1 MENHLSR
8 FILLILVA
16 SAMIVAT
23 ASVAAIT
30 TYSDPTHNSAETQDI
45 CLTAGPDSTLNPT
58 AYPAATVMV
67 APTNDSATIAL
78 SLFPS
83 AASTPQPATY
93 YTNLLQVTNTGT
105 SNHTI
110 NSVEISGITGASNL
124 GCITIYYYAAQTDSP
139 QSSTAVASAA
149 INSTSTDTVKL
160 LNAYTMEPS
169 VTNYI
174 EIVGYA
180 NPTAATGV
188 NGKLHFGNTINHTE
202 KKLGSNEST
211 QRPLA
216 FF

>member
-1 MENHLSR
+1 MRKPQPQTKAPAENHLKR
-8 FILLILVA
+8 FTLLILVA

-45 CLTAGPDSTLNPT
+45 FLTAGPDSTLNPT
-58 AYPAATVMV
+58 TYPAATVVV

-124 GCITIYYYAAQTDSP
+124 GCITIYYYAVQTDSP

-149 INSTSTDTVKL
+149 INSTSTGTVKL
-160 LNAYTMEPS
+160 LNAYTMEPRA
-169 VTNYI
+169 TNYI
-174 EIVGYA
+174 EVVGYA
-180 NPTAATGV
+180 NPTAVAGS
-188 NGKLHFGNTINHTE
+188 TIGFNLE
-202 KKLGSNEST
+202 IK
-211 QRPLA
+211 
-216 FF
+216 

>member
-1 MENHLSR
+1 MRKPQHQANSPAENHLKR
-8 FILLILVA
+8 FTLLILVA

-45 CLTAGPDSTLNPT
+45 RLTAGPDSTLNPIT
-58 AYPAATVMV
+58 YPAATVVV

-105 SNHTI
+105 ANHTI

-124 GCITIYYYAAQTDSP
+124 GCITIYYYATQTDNP
-139 QSSTAVASAA
+139 QGNTAVGSATL
-149 INSTSTDTVKL
+149 NSTSTGAVRL
-160 LNAYTMEPS
+160 LNAYTMEPGA
-169 VTNYI
+169 TNYI

-180 NPTAATGV
+180 NPAAAAGS
-188 NGKLHFGNTINHTE
+188 TIGFTLE
-202 KKLGSNEST
+202 I
-211 QRPLA
+211 Q
-216 FF
+216 